1 MATAARAQG
10 QSQRPQLLQA
20 AYNAVFQPDIREKL
34 LFTFA
39 LLVIF
44 RFVSHVP
51 VPGTNPAALDQIFQD
66 STVLGFLNIFSGG
79 ALQNMSVAAMGVY
92 PYITSSII
100 MQLMV
105 PLVPTLQALSREGEQ
120 GRRQI
125 AIYTHWMTV
134 PMALVQAYGQ
144 LVLIESQGGF
154 AGTAGIG
161 LTGDQALP
169 TLSMIIS
176 MTAGTMFLVWL
187 GELISEKGIG
197 NGISILIFAGII
209 AGLPQYVAGQLYTG
223 TGDTVSS
230 TIMLGALMVALV
242 YVIVVF
248 NEAQRRIPVQYSRS
262 VFRSGR
268 MYRQSGSTHIPLK
281 VNTVGMIPLIF
292 AFSIIIFPAYV
303 GSIFATSSNDFIA
316 DAATWMQ
323 DVFDPGNWGYWV
335 FLFVTVV
342 VFTFFY
348 TLVVFQQ
355 QNLAENLQRQ
365 GGFIPGIRPGR
376 PTEEYINR
384 VLMRITWGGAFFLGF
399 VAVAPFIF
407 SAIIGGDF
415 ALSGRSAA
423 FGITSTGLIIV
434 VGVVLDTMRQ
444 IEAQLL
450 MRQYEGF
457 IR

>member
-1 MATAARAQG
+1 MATAARTQ
-10 QSQRPQLLQA
+10 QRPQLLQA
-20 AYNAVFQPDIREKL
+20 AYNAMFQADIREKL

-39 LLVIF
+39 MLVVF
-44 RFVSHVP
+44 RFTANLP
-51 VPGTNPAALDQIFQD
+51 VPGTNPEQLATIFEE
-66 STVLGFLNIFSGG
+66 STVLGFMNIFSGG

-92 PYITSSII
+92 PYITSSIV

-125 AIYTHWMTV
+125 QIYTHWMTV
-134 PMALVQAYGQ
+134 PMALVQGYGQ

-154 AGTAGIG
+154 AGTEGIG
-161 LTGDQALP
+161 FSGAQALP
-169 TLSMIIS
+169 TLAMIIS
-176 MTAGTMFLVWL
+176 MTAGTMFLVWI

-209 AGLPQYVAGQLYTG
+209 AGLPQFIAGRLYTG
-223 TGDTVSS
+223 VGETVSA
-230 TIMLGALMVALV
+230 TIFLGAMMIGLV
-242 YVIVVF
+242 YVIVIF
-248 NEAQRRIPVQYSRS
+248 QEAQRRIPVQYSRS

-268 MYRQSGSTHIPLK
+268 MYRQSGQTHIPLR
-281 VNTVGMIPLIF
+281 VNSVGMIPLIF

-303 GSIFATSSNDFIA
+303 GSIFATSDNSFVASAGD
-316 DAATWMQ
+316 WMQ
-323 DVFDPGNWGYWV
+323 GVFDPGNWGYWA

-365 GGFIPGIRPGR
+365 GGFVPGIRPGR
-376 PTEEYINR
+376 PTGEYINR

-407 SAIIGGDF
+407 STIIGGGF
-415 ALSGRSAA
+415 SLRGRSAA
-423 FGITSTGLIIV
+423 FGITSSGLIIT
-434 VGVVLDTMRQ
+434 VGVVLDTLRQ

>member
-1 MATAARAQG
+1 MATRTQ
-10 QSQRPQLLQA
+10 QRPQLLQA
-20 AYNAVFQPDIREKL
+20 AYNALFQADIREKL

-39 LLVIF
+39 MLVVF
-44 RFVSHVP
+44 RFTANLP
-51 VPGTNPAALDQIFQD
+51 VPGTNPEQLANIFEQ
-66 STVLGFLNIFSGG
+66 STVLGFMNIFSGG

-92 PYITSSII
+92 PYITSSIV

-125 AIYTHWMTV
+125 QIYTHWMTV
-134 PMALVQAYGQ
+134 PMALVQGYGQ

-154 AGTAGIG
+154 AGTEGIG
-161 LTGDQALP
+161 LSGAQALP
-169 TLSMIIS
+169 TFAMIIS
-176 MTAGTMFLVWL
+176 MTAGTMFLVWI

-209 AGLPQYVAGQLYTG
+209 AGLPQFIAGRLYTG
-223 TGDTVSS
+223 VGETVSS
-230 TIMLGALMVALV
+230 TIFLGALTIGLV
-242 YVIVVF
+242 YVIVIF
-248 NEAQRRIPVQYSRS
+248 QEAQRRIPVQYSRS

-268 MYRQSGSTHIPLK
+268 MYRQSGQTHIPLR

-292 AFSIIIFPAYV
+292 AFSIIIFPAYL
-303 GSIFATSSNDFIA
+303 GSILETSDNSFAASAGD
-316 DAATWMQ
+316 WMQ
-323 DVFDPGNWGYWV
+323 GVFDPANWGYWA

-365 GGFIPGIRPGR
+365 GGFVPGIRPGR
-376 PTEEYINR
+376 PTGEYINR

-407 SAIIGGDF
+407 STIIGGDF
-415 ALSGRSAA
+415 SLSGRSAA
-423 FGITSTGLIIV
+423 FGITSSGLIIV
-434 VGVVLDTMRQ
+434 VGVVLDTLRQ